1 MTYPSMAEDTDYEA
15 GETDTSAETETGYSD
30 DSDADTDTRSE
41 SASGS
46 TGNKSSKPSKATYRR
61 TAAKAIQVVEADK
74 GVRTLA
80 AAVLGGSDDPA
91 ELTATI
97 MTAPRGAASALDAI
111 QKMIEAHAEDPTE
124 AVFLALEMEKD
135 IKAVWTLMHSLGAVA
150 SPTPPA
156 AFAKAARAFVKAL
169 GDLNDDQVLDLAA
182 AAELIKRS

>member
-1 MTYPSMAEDTDYEA
+1 MTYPPMAEDTDYEA

-41 SASGS
+41 NASGS
-46 TGNKSSKPSKATYRR
+46 TGPKSSKPSKATYRR

-80 AAVLGGSDDPA
+80 AAVLGGSDDAA

>member
-1 MTYPSMAEDTDYEA
+1 
-15 GETDTSAETETGYSD
+15 
-30 DSDADTDTRSE
+30 
-41 SASGS
+41 
-46 TGNKSSKPSKATYRR
+46 
-61 TAAKAIQVVEADK
+61 
-74 GVRTLA
+74 
-80 AAVLGGSDDPA
+80 
-91 ELTATI
+91 